1 MVAGSC
7 HISLNMCLVQ
17 LYVVMVILELLVN
30 QWKMLRMGVS
40 EGELKCV
47 SQEDMEL
54 FVMRNLVDLMLL
66 WSVDNLAYHHM
77 VKKLHAIAIQHSF
90 GLIGLLPHKFNR
102 KYPQYLWYTIA

>member
-1 MVAGSC
+1 MVAGSYN

-30 QWKMLRMGVS
+30 QWKILRMGVS

-54 FVMRNLVDLMLL
+54 FVMRNLVELMLL
-66 WSVDNLAYHHM
+66 WSVDKLVYHHM
-77 VKKLHAIAIQHSF
+77 VKSYML
-90 GLIGLLPHKFNR
+90 
-102 KYPQYLWYTIA
+102 

>member
-1 MVAGSC
+1 MVAGSYN

-54 FVMRNLVDLMLL
+54 FVMTNGTIRMLQCFADKLDFLLMVCQFILL
-66 WSVDNLAYHHM
+66 
-77 VKKLHAIAIQHSF
+77 
-90 GLIGLLPHKFNR
+90 LLFTSSNNN
-102 KYPQYLWYTIA
+102 W

>member
-1 MVAGSC
+1 MVAGSYN

-47 SQEDMEL
+47 SEEDMEL
-54 FVMRNLVDLMLL
+54 FVMRNLVELMLL
-66 WSVDNLAYHHM
+66 WSVDKLVYHHM
-77 VKKLHAIAIQHSF
+77 VKSYML
-90 GLIGLLPHKFNR
+90 
-102 KYPQYLWYTIA
+102 